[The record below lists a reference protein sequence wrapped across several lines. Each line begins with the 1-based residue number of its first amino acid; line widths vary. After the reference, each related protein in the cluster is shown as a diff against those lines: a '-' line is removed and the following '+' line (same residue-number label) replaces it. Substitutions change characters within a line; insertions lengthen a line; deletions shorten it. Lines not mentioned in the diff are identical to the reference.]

1 MLFFINP
8 VSSLLHKLSDEK
20 KLLQLLGL
28 APVSNSVNEFQLYY
42 EKLLGFV
49 VYHLEKT
56 MAEIENETVEEQPAV
71 QQPEIQQ
78 PEIQQP
84 SYPEIPG
91 YTQEEI
97 YAYDSLFGELPPSP
111 TPAVEETIQPAT
123 PTTPV
128 ETEPTQEIDE
138 ELETETIKER
148 LLESKNKKELDAI
161 KAENP
166 EAVTAIW
173 NELTIP
179 EKNHIKCITQS
190 VDGRKRPITPGYR
203 FIYTAPNGSEQYV
216 RYIGFYLHGEAI
228 TDEDKRAILL
238 DGIGI
243 ICSKKDLKPSK
254 KQFVLTEGE
263 VEHLKDMMSN
273 PGKIKAI
280 DTTETV
286 ETEATEEVETPTAVE
301 TETPTAKDMAENNFT
316 GLVEAPKKSPAG
328 SMTGKTQSLQPS
340 KQNAEQKV
348 LDLRTSNI
356 EPETTTEVQPTKWLL
371 AIEREI
377 KKVNPEVAIQYDAF
391 GECTFLEVY
400 HGDAII
406 GTFEDDGKDIW
417 MKGCSKMKHHGFTE
431 EKLDRLA
438 DKDYLESLQSP
449 KA

>member
-1 MLFFINP
+1 MLFFLNP
-8 VSSLLHKLSDEK
+8 VTSLIHKLSDEK

-28 APVSNSVNEFQLYY
+28 APVTNSVNEFQLYY

-49 VYHLEKT
+49 VYHLEKK
-56 MAEIENETVEEQPAV
+56 MAEIESDETTEKQPAV

-128 ETEPTQEIDE
+128 ESESTQEEDE

-148 LLESKNKKELDAI
+148 LLEAKNKKELDAI

-166 EAVTAIW
+166 DAVTAIW
-173 NELTIP
+173 DELTIP

-190 VDGRKRPITPGYR
+190 IDGRKRPITPGYR

-228 TDEDKRAILL
+228 ADEDKRAISL

-286 ETEATEEVETPTAVE
+286 ETPTAVE
-301 TETPTAKDMAENNFT
+301 TETPTAEQMAENNFT
-316 GLVEAPKKSPAG
+316 GLVPPKKSPAG
-328 SMTGKTQSLQPS
+328 STTGKTQSLQPS

-348 LDLRTSNI
+348 LDLKTPNV

-371 AIEREI
+371 AIEQGI
-377 KKVNPEVAIQYDAF
+377 KKVNTEVAIQYDAF